1 MISEKTSLN
10 IEKTIK
16 NLLIKETHFTNNER
30 RPLIYFLCAD
40 IINKFV
46 SISVKLY
53 LHPLFFRFYM
63 NPFYYFQYTA

>member
-1 MISEKTSLN
+1 MVLEKTSYN
-10 IEKTIK
+10 TEKTIE
-16 NLLIKETHFTNNER
+16 NSLIKELHFTNNEMQ
-30 RPLIYFLCAD
+30 LLLCAD